1 MTDVQKPQ
9 WNIRGLIE
17 LLGGVQA
24 LRDRFMAQGFEPPP
38 LQTMIGWR
46 RRNSAP
52 CEWALALLALAA
64 ADPALPVTHQ
74 LLSILKV
81 RA

>member
-1 MTDVQKPQ
+1 MDRPE
-9 WNIRGLIE
+9 WNIRGLIQM
-17 LLGGVQA
+17 LGGVQA
-24 LRDRFMAQGFEPPP
+24 LRDRFLAAGFDPPP

-52 CEWALALLALAA
+52 CDWALALLMVASE
-64 ADPALPVTHQ
+64 DPSLPVTHQ
-74 LLSILKV
+74 LLSLLRT